1 MAVKIRA
8 ERQRKVMAKVTV
20 RLRAYDMLCRAV
32 EEGVAY
38 GWRRAHKHGDKPG
51 EEAIRGAIED
61 AVTNALCEVLAFDD
75 GEE

>member
-1 MAVKIRA
+1 MAAKIRA
-8 ERQRKVMAKVTV
+8 EQQRKVMVKATV
-20 RLRAYDMLCRAV
+20 RLRAYDVLCDAV
-32 EEGVAY
+32 ERGVAY
-38 GWRRAHKHGDKPG
+38 GWRRAHKHDDKPG